1 MLNLQRNAFTSIRTP
16 LAAAALALVG
26 ASMSSHAATE
36 VFTSGTSFFKRVITN
51 TSVNT
56 TSATTFADLPGGTTT
71 IFVPANSAV
80 MVTVDFNAEAACYGG
95 GANNPNWCEMM
106 VLINGVEASPKSSTT
121 SLGDTFS
128 FASTDNGAAST
139 SSWRAHSFSRHT
151 CVRNTT
157 SAPLAVP
164 VAIQW
169 KILQFGTATSTFW
182 IDDSAMTV
190 QMSSNCTATT
200 SAS

>member
-1 MLNLQRNAFTSIRTP
+1 MFNRKTLRFLRTP
-16 LAAAALALVG
+16 LAAAALAMVG
-26 ASMSSHAATE
+26 VSMSSHAAIE

-121 SLGDTFS
+121 SLGDTF
-128 FASTDNGAAST
+128 AYTSTDNGNAST
-139 SSWRAHSFSRHT
+139 ASWRAHAFSRHT

-164 VAIQW
+164 IAIQW
-169 KILQFGTATSTFW
+169 KVINFSPASAPITTFW
-182 IDDSAMTV
+182 LDDSAMVV
-190 QMSSNCTATT
+190 QMSTSCAATT
-200 SAS
+200 AP

>member
-1 MLNLQRNAFTSIRTP
+1 MFNRKSLRFIRKP
-16 LAAAALALVG
+16 LAAAALAMVG
-26 ASMSSHAATE
+26 VSMSSHAAIE

-51 TSVNT
+51 TSVNV

-71 IFVPANSAV
+71 IFVPANSSV

-95 GANNPNWCEMM
+95 GVNNPNWCEMM

-128 FASTDNGAAST
+128 FASTDNGAASVD
-139 SSWRAHSFSRHT
+139 SWRAHAFSRHT

-182 IDDSAMTV
+182 IDDSAMVV
-190 QMSSNCTATT
+190 QMSTSCTAT
-200 SAS
+200 AAP